1 MAAIVGPYITIPV
14 LTIKNL
20 IPMAGNRYRDI
31 TPEGVM
37 GRVKLW
43 TGFFAEPQVIITTQ
57 GIWPIYGNPVARL
70 RIDNHSLEGEI
81 VQITDD
87 LGDVWPNMWVDQVRD
102 VSAIRLTS
110 TVGRLFYAGVH
121 ATGVLVTEWSVQPLA
136 TWYSY

>member
-57 GIWPIYGNPVARL
+57 AVWPTSVIQRM

-81 VQITDD
+81 VGITDD
-87 LGDVWPNMWVDQVRD
+87 FGAAWPNIWVDQVRE
-102 VSAIRLTS
+102 VSAIRLVS

-121 ATGVLVTEWSVQPLA
+121 AAGVLVTEWSVQPLA
-136 TWYSY
+136 TWYGY